1 MLCASQGENTTT
13 DRRKWTPEED
23 VILTRIMEKYQFSKD
38 TRWTEVAACIPGRT
52 AKACRKRWVNGLN
65 DRLKKGSWAVEEDER
80 LRSGVAKLGNDW
92 ARIAEHVGNRSG
104 DQCSKRWREVLDPM
118 INKSSWTEAE
128 DKLLVELFKKHGSC
142 WQIISTHFDNRR
154 ALQCRNRCCKLLGL
168 HAHSRVKKNVVT
180 QQKPT
185 TPTSRVM
192 SPNSMAFSSSP
203 NSRPPAMFNFNPV
216 SQQESPS
223 VDMGCVQQQPM
234 TTPLFSEDNMNPMLD
249 QSLQTMNFLDA
260 WSKVQGFA
268 SADRKDPP
276 AALNLAADTPACAM
290 PSPQDS
296 LYSPFL
302 DSATSILSSAET
314 SPTTPALNT
323 NFVLQQ
329 NLLANTGL
337 IQPVMQISPM
347 AGDLYTDPTSA
358 TFGSE
363 QLTSPSP
370 SFNMVESLKV
380 PLQQQPVISSPQ
392 NTTFP
397 MNTFLPN
404 AQSNPSKMMVMP
416 DLNFWSDYSLSLI
429 HI

>member
-1 MLCASQGENTTT
+1 
-13 DRRKWTPEED
+13 
-23 VILTRIMEKYQFSKD
+23 
-38 TRWTEVAACIPGRT
+38 
-52 AKACRKRWVNGLN
+52 
-65 DRLKKGSWAVEEDER
+65 
-80 LRSGVAKLGNDW
+80 
-92 ARIAEHVGNRSG
+92 
-104 DQCSKRWREVLDPM
+104 
-118 INKSSWTEAE
+118 
-128 DKLLVELFKKHGSC
+128 
-142 WQIISTHFDNRR
+142 
-154 ALQCRNRCCKLLGL
+154 
-168 HAHSRVKKNVVT
+168 
-180 QQKPT
+180 
-185 TPTSRVM
+185 
-192 SPNSMAFSSSP
+192 
-203 NSRPPAMFNFNPV
+203 MFNFNPV

-416 DLNFWSDYSLSLI
+416 DLNFWSDYSLLV
-429 HI
+429 